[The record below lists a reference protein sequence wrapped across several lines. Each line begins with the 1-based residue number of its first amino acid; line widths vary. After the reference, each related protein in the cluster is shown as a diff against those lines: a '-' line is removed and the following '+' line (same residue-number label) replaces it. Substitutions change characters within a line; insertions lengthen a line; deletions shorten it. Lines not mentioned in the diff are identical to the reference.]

1 MTSNTNSECAN
12 IPTFPNKSLDI
23 VSLLRFK
30 VFKFIYKIIKLV
42 KEILDLFDK
51 EIEAETLSNI
61 KKRLSDEVKKI
72 NRCVNDYLFDNDSI
86 NDINH
91 IVSRTELIFG
101 IPKVV
106 KICFSKK

>member
-1 MTSNTNSECAN
+1 L
-12 IPTFPNKSLDI
+12 FPVLKQLEYEYPD
-23 VSLLRFK
+23 K
-30 VFKFIYKIIKLV
+30 KDQLV

-106 KICFSKK
+106 KSVFKDIPKAKSRYFFLSAISQSSK

>member
-1 MTSNTNSECAN
+1 VSFSTPLSTNN
-12 IPTFPNKSLDI
+12 YF
-23 VSLLRFK
+23 
-30 VFKFIYKIIKLV
+30 

-86 NDINH
+86 VERGW
-91 IVSRTELIFG
+91 VSIFFY
-101 IPKVV
+101 ITKY
-106 KICFSKK
+106 